1 MQLVYL
7 LNVPF
12 KQMRLSTNYRALQL
26 PRLTAGISAKIATL
40 LWMGVFAIS
49 IIFDS
54 RWIAGGAFVI
64 GIVLHRVLI
73 WFFKKDPK
81 VFEIYAFYTQTK
93 DIYDSGSNQ
102 ISTKNR
108 PKGYGKDFPC

>member
-1 MQLVYL
+1 
-7 LNVPF
+7 
-12 KQMRLSTNYRALQL
+12 MRLSTNYRALQL
-26 PRLTAGISAKIATL
+26 PHLTAGIGRKFASL

-49 IIFDS
+49 IILDS
-54 RWIAGGAFVI
+54 RWTTAGAVI
-64 GIVLHRVLI
+64 IGVILHRGLI

-81 VFEIYAFYTQTK
+81 VFEIYALYAQTK
-93 DIYDSGSNQ
+93 DVYDTGSNQ